1 MVLDTVTDA
10 YSKWLEVKPLSS
22 PTTGP
27 TIRVLQSIFATHRLP
42 KIMVSDNDSA
52 FTSQEFGNF
61 MKGKE
66 VVHITTAPY
75 HPSSNGLAERAAQT
89 FKAAMKRMK
98 NEQGTLETKLDE
110 FLFRYRITP
119 HATTGEVPAVILM
132 GRRPRSCLDLLHP
145 DLARKTREAQE
156 QQRKDHDKSCSY
168 RNLETGQTVLVRNFG
183 RDRIG

>member
-1 MVLDTVTDA
+1 
-10 YSKWLEVKPLSS
+10 
-22 PTTGP
+22 
-27 TIRVLQSIFATHRLP
+27 
-42 KIMVSDNDSA
+42 MVSDNDSA